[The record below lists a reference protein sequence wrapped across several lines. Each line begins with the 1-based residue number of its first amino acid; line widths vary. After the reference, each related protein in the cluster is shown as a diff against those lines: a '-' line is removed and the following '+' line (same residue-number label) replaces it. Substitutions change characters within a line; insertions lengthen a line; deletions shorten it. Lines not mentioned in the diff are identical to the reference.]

1 MDERKIDLMANDG
14 KYYLLN
20 YTHKELEELL
30 HKLATGCLL
39 TVPDYEKL
47 MDIQIDNLSTFSG
60 YYDDLL
66 EKPDVETLEQTVE
79 DLCNCTGGSLL
90 QKRIDN
96 IQEDIEVIEVK
107 IVEEIRNVLN
117 RQQEIQGDFV
127 NKQEIVQLQR
137 SIDSLSDVLDGF
149 KNEIAR
155 LESQIRNRSS
165 LGHTH
170 NASEFKVGGITL
182 DTAIGLKAGKD
193 HTHDGLEYK
202 IDEVDDNV
210 AVLDAKLS
218 LLKDDMIN
226 DYQRQIDAKL
236 LTESKDIVGAI
247 NEIYRKI
254 INGDN

>member
-1 MDERKIDLMANDG
+1 MNERKIDLMVNDG

-39 TVPDYEKL
+39 NVTDYEKL
-47 MDIQIDNLSTFSG
+47 MELQIDNISTFSG

-66 EKPDVETLEQTVE
+66 EKPDVESLEQTVE

-137 SIDSLSDVLDGF
+137 SIDSLSDVLDNF
-149 KNEIAR
+149 TNEISR

-170 NASEFKVGGITL
+170 NASEFKIGGITL

-193 HTHDGLEYK
+193 HVHDGLEFK

-210 AVLDAKLS
+210 AVLDAKLDIF
-218 LLKDDMIN
+218 KDEVAL
-226 DYQRQIDAKL
+226 DYQKRIDLDL
-236 LTESKDIVGAI
+236 LTNSKDIVGAI
-247 NEIYRKI
+247 NELYRILK
-254 INGDN
+254 GV

>member
-1 MDERKIDLMANDG
+1 MDERKIDIMANDG

-47 MDIQIDNLSTFSG
+47 MDIQIDNISTFSG

-66 EKPDVETLEQTVE
+66 EKPDVESLEQTVE

-90 QKRIDN
+90 QKKLDN
-96 IQEDIEVIEVK
+96 MQEDIEAIEQQ
-107 IVEEIRNVLN
+107 IVSEIRKVLN
-117 RQQEIQGDFV
+117 AQQQIQGDFV

-137 SIDSLSDVLDGF
+137 SIDLLSDKIEGF

-155 LESQIRNRSS
+155 LESMINNKSS

-170 NASEFKVGGITL
+170 NAAEFKVGGITL

-193 HTHDGLEYK
+193 HVHDGLEYK
-202 IDEVDDNV
+202 IDEVDDDV
-210 AVLDAKLS
+210 VVLDAKLDIF
-218 LLKDDMIN
+218 KDEVQL
-226 DYQRQIDAKL
+226 DYQKQIDLAL

-247 NEIYRKI
+247 NELYKLLK
-254 INGDN
+254 GTE